1 MNSYIKALFVSCIVL
16 IASCGLTA
24 GFSTPHSISV
34 QNRVPASSGLVAGT
48 TTTSLNVFGKK
59 KTAAQKA
66 EEEAKA
72 AKYWQGEW
80 VCKDCGYIYN
90 RAECA
95 GLYFEEQG
103 PGFRCPQCSGPR
115 RRYAKKVGD
124 VVGTTLDGGDAPILI
139 FSFGGV
145 IATILFGFWA
155 VENL

>member
-1 MNSYIKALFVSCIVL
+1 MNKSTLLSFLMAVVAMCLSSSTTSAFVVRSSSVV
-16 IASCGLTA
+16 SPSKTTA
-24 GFSTPHSISV
+24 
-34 QNRVPASSGLVAGT
+34 A
-48 TTTSLNVFGKK
+48 TTTSLNVFGNKK
-59 KTAAQKA
+59 SQAQKA
-66 EEEAKA
+66 VAKEEDS
-72 AKYWQGEW
+72 KYWQGEW

-124 VVGTTLDGGDAPILI
+124 RVGTTLDGGDAPILI

-145 IATILFGFWA
+145 ALTIAFGIWA
-155 VENL
+155 VNNL

>member
-1 MNSYIKALFVSCIVL
+1 MIALKTL
-16 IASCGLTA
+16 IAACVLVCLGLSQTA
-24 GFSTPHSISV
+24 SAFQAPV
-34 QNRVPASSGLVAGT
+34 LVRSNLSP
-48 TTTSLNVFGKK
+48 TSLNVFGNKK
-59 KTAAQKA
+59 PSPAELEKA
-66 EEEAKA
+66 SKF
-72 AKYWQGEW
+72 WQGEW

-124 VVGTTLDGGDAPILI
+124 VVGTTLDGGDAPILL

-145 IATILFGFWA
+145 IATIAFGIWA
-155 VENL
+155 VNNL

>member
-1 MNSYIKALFVSCIVL
+1 MKYSFTLVLLALCAALSQAFT
-16 IASCGLTA
+16 TA
-24 GFSTPHSISV
+24 PKPTAAITTP
-34 QNRVPASSGLVAGT
+34 SSPSA
-48 TTTSLNVFGKK
+48 LNVFGNKK
-59 KTAAQKA
+59 SAAAKEAQA
-66 EEEAKA
+66 LEES
-72 AKYWQGEW
+72 KYWQGEW

-95 GLYFEEQG
+95 GMFFEEQG

-145 IATILFGFWA
+145 IATIAFGIWA